1 MAQIQPMSLPLAFQ
15 VEQPGFINPAR
26 NKAHGA
32 RLINHQASPAAKS
45 EIPNGDGIDNDNP
58 PPSTPESVK
67 RRIQAV
73 KETWGNK
80 LICHPA
86 YQYNPR
92 HSHDRDI
99 YGPARQPFL
108 NGIAERARLDREK
121 NPAYQRAMRRFSTF
135 QENAL

>member
-1 MAQIQPMSLPLAFQ
+1 MAQIQPMGMPLAFQ
-15 VEQPGFINPAR
+15 VEQPAFINRARTRATGATFASYPAE
-26 NKAHGA
+26 NTVEPPT
-32 RLINHQASPAAKS
+32 S
-45 EIPNGDGIDNDNP
+45 GDDAP
-58 PPSTPESVK
+58 QPSTPESVK

-73 KETWGNK
+73 KEAWGSK

-108 NGIAERARLDREK
+108 DGIAERARRDREN
-121 NPAYQRAMRRFSTF
+121 NPAYQRAMRRFSIF
-135 QENAL
+135 QENEL